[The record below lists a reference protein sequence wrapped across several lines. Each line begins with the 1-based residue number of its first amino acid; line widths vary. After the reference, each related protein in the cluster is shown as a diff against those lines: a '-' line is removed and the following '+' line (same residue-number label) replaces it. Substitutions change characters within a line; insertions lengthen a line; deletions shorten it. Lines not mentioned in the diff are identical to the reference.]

1 MSDLLTR
8 PLSVLV
14 SGPDRGGTLAWWAA
28 ALAIR
33 RAGGRPLRFRP
44 RDGGRLPE
52 FDALLIGGGADVD
65 PSHYGEGLW
74 DGAPAEPGRSG
85 LLATLIAPLLFLLR
99 LLLSTRQYQRGDM
112 ARDVLE
118 LQLIETARRRRLPV
132 LGICRGAQ
140 LINIAAGGSLHQDLS
155 GFYRESPALWTL
167 RPLREIEVEPGS
179 RLAEALGSERLCVN
193 ALHRQ
198 AVDRLGDGLRVVA
211 RESRGMTQAIEAEG
225 PRWVVGVQ
233 WHPEYL
239 PWRDDQQALFRRLLR
254 AARVRRRASAARAV
268 GSAAQAR

>member
-1 MSDLLTR
+1 MAES
-8 PLSVLV
+8 LSTPPTVLV
-14 SGPDRGGTLAWWAA
+14 SGPDRGGSLAWWAA

-33 RAGGRPLRFRP
+33 RAGGRPVRFRP
-44 RDGGRLPE
+44 RDGGSLPA
-52 FDALLIGGGADVD
+52 FDALLLGGGADVD

-74 DGAPAEPGRSG
+74 DGAPDRPGRSG
-85 LLATLIAPLLFLLR
+85 WLATVFAPLLFVLR
-99 LLLSTRQYQRGDM
+99 WLLSTRQYQRGDM

-140 LINIAAGGSLHQDLS
+140 LLNIAAGGSLHQDLS

-167 RPLREIEVEPGS
+167 RPLRQIEVEPAS
-179 RLAEALGSERLCVN
+179 RLAEALDSRSLCVN

-198 AVDRLGDGLRVVA
+198 AVDRLGEGLRVVA
-211 RESRGMTQAIEAEG
+211 REAQGMVQAIEGEG
-225 PRWVVGVQ
+225 PRWVIGVQ

-239 PWRDDQQALFRRLLR
+239 PWRADQQRLFARLLR